1 MKFVGLVSGGKDSF
15 YAIMESIRN
24 GHELVACAHLS
35 PRTEEEGDEGEL
47 ESYMYQTAA
56 SECIPT
62 LVEEC
67 LGVPLLVRRCVG
79 RSKNTS
85 LVYDDPL
92 EKLETVQDEV
102 EDLYELLVEV
112 KEKFPDV
119 TGLSS
124 GAILSTYQRTRI
136 ESVCSRLQ
144 LTPLGYL
151 WRISSQRELLEAM
164 LEDGIEAVIVKVAS
178 PPGLIPRKH
187 LNKTLGDL
195 YYGGIFDKLKERFD
209 FHVCGEGGEYETLV
223 LDCPMFSKRLE
234 LVEFEIVENGDGV
247 GQLLIKKCRA
257 VKKDDYNDDWKQTK
271 SLAQRFSRSLLQSFE
286 KNDQPSISHDK
297 TSKPYRIRILP
308 KVKVL
313 PGGLAHVSEILSQ
326 IVLDSEGTT
335 TEAEL
340 AVLEAKCIFETL
352 KQTLKRIRWFNGP
365 ENLNQAASSKDVVF
379 VHLYLSNIHH
389 FAQINKHYSAF
400 FGTVLPP
407 SRSCIAVGQN
417 KLIGGR
423 RVMLD
428 CIVQRGSGDYMRIQP
443 DSDLETTEWNDENL
457 NFVKD
462 ATLNPHHKLRTTLHV
477 QTISHWAPVCVG
489 PYSQANTLRSAVIFC
504 AGQIGLVPGSMK
516 LVHGGWTKE
525 LAQSWTNAASVL
537 DALEVTLNDVI
548 SGVVYLASDVV
559 INSDGEML
567 NDVWSV
573 SDEICRRSITSN
585 GSILSGHIDDHEGN
599 EELYGGYED
608 YETYKEVMASQNI
621 NVDEIDSPKA
631 SSCANSI
638 PLLMIAVPQ
647 MPVGAVAEVELIC
660 AANKPSKCMD
670 MRSIEVSETCSSWN
684 FEGRITPEHDVWDL
698 SYDGCAAEQGKHNR
712 TSSKEL
718 QDIEIKSIAR
728 SVGNRSF
735 ANTFVTA
742 AYKSSVADD
751 EVQIDMDS
759 ILSKMIYSAISVLKS
774 ASLEN
779 RYTLHI
785 RVFYLSERGYDGIA
799 LRYSFQNQISSIW
812 STHSLPATSFVPV
825 DGIYLSQSKSSTTP
839 FLAMQIISLN
849 LVHMESDMWIHHNR
863 S

>member
-67 LGVPLLVRRCVG
+67 LGVPLFVRRCVG

-85 LVYDDPL
+85 LVYDPL
-92 EKLETVQDEV
+92 ERLETVQDEV
-102 EDLYELLVEV
+102 EDLYELLMEV
-112 KEKFPDV
+112 KKKYPDV
-119 TGLSS
+119 TGISS

-164 LEDGIEAVIVKVAS
+164 LEDGIEAVLVIVAY

-195 YYGGIFDKLKERFD
+195 YDGGIFDKLKERFD

-223 LDCPMFSKRLE
+223 LDCPMFRKRLE
-234 LVEFEIVENGDGV
+234 LIEVEIIENNDDV
-247 GQLLIKKCRA
+247 GQLLIKTCKA
-257 VKKDDYNDDWKQTK
+257 VEKDDYTDDWKQTK
-271 SLAQRFSRSLLQSFE
+271 SLAQRFSRLPQGVP
-286 KNDQPSISHDK
+286 KNDYPSIRHEK
-297 TSKPYRIRILP
+297 TSKPIRMRILP

-313 PGGLAHVSEILSQ
+313 PGGLAHVSEIVSQ
-326 IVLDSEGTT
+326 VVPYGEGS

-340 AVLEAKCIFETL
+340 AVLEANCIFETL
-352 KQTLKRIRWFNGP
+352 KQTLKRIRWSNGP
-365 ENLNQAASSKDVVF
+365 TYPNEAASSKDVIF
-379 VHLYLSNIHH
+379 VHLYLSNIDH

-417 KLIGGR
+417 KLVGGR

-428 CIVQRGSGDYMRIQP
+428 CIVQRGSGDYMRIHP
-443 DSDLETTEWNDENL
+443 DSDLQTTKLNHENL

-462 ATLNPHHKLRTTLHV
+462 ARLNPHHKLRSTLHV

-489 PYSQANTLRSAVIFC
+489 PYSQANTLRSAVIFL
-504 AGQIGLVPGSMK
+504 AGMIGLLPGSMK
-516 LVHGGWTKE
+516 LVDGGWTKE

-537 DALEVTLNDVI
+537 DALEVRLDDVI
-548 SGVVYLASDVV
+548 SGVVYLASGVV
-559 INSDGEML
+559 RNSDGETF
-567 NDVWSV
+567 NDIWSV
-573 SDEICRRSITSN
+573 SNDICRSSITSN
-585 GSILSGHIDDHEGN
+585 GSILPGHIDENDDN
-599 EELYGGYED
+599 KELYGGFED
-608 YETYKEVMASQNI
+608 YETYKEVMASQNVNI
-621 NVDEIDSPKA
+621 DEIDSSKA
-631 SSCANSI
+631 SSCVDRI
-638 PLLMIAVPQ
+638 PLLMISVPQ

-660 AANKPSKCMD
+660 AANTPSKCID
-670 MRSIEVSETCSSWN
+670 IRSIEVSDTCSSWDY
-684 FEGRITPEHDVWDL
+684 EGHTTHETDIWDMG
-698 SYDGCAAEQGKHNR
+698 YDGFAEKYENNM
-712 TSSKEL
+712 SPPKEVD
-718 QDIEIKSIAR
+718 DIEIKSIVR
-728 SVGNRSF
+728 TMGKGSY

-742 AYKSSVADD
+742 ECKSSVTDD
-751 EVQIDMDS
+751 EILIHLDS
-759 ILSKMIYSAISVLKS
+759 ILSKMIRIANDTLKS
-774 ASLEN
+774 ASLDK
-779 RYTLHI
+779 RYTLHMRI
-785 RVFYLSERGYDGIA
+785 FYLSDHGYDGLA
-799 LRYSFQNQISSIW
+799 LRCSFQNQISSIW

-825 DGIYLSQSKSSTTP
+825 DGMYLSQSKSSAIP
-839 FLAMQIISLN
+839 FLAIQIISAN
-849 LVHMESDMWIHHNR
+849 LVHMETEMWIHHNR